1 MTDEKPIY
9 PKFNYDTHARTCAPD
24 DFLGQT
30 RRTVQGVP
38 LPAEQINMIV
48 EAVNFG
54 LGLKSDDVL
63 LELACGNGAL
73 SQFLFNSCKEY
84 LGIDV
89 SEYLISI
96 AKKNFEKL
104 PEYQFLMQ
112 GGLEYVKQEQHPER
126 FSKALCYAGFQYFS
140 VDEATE
146 ILSTLFIKF
155 SHIQSFFIG
164 NLPDKDHM
172 EKFYKTRLPSE
183 DELSDH
189 LTAIGTWR
197 TRSEFEQLAKNSGWK
212 VKFSIMPSDFHA
224 SYYRYDVLL
233 SRY

>member
-84 LGIDV
+84 IGIDV

-96 AKKNFEKL
+96 AKKNFEK
-104 PEYQFLMQ
+104 
-112 GGLEYVKQEQHPER
+112 
-126 FSKALCYAGFQYFS
+126 
-140 VDEATE
+140 
-146 ILSTLFIKF
+146 
-155 SHIQSFFIG
+155 
-164 NLPDKDHM
+164 
-172 EKFYKTRLPSE
+172 
-183 DELSDH
+183 
-189 LTAIGTWR
+189 
-197 TRSEFEQLAKNSGWK
+197 
-212 VKFSIMPSDFHA
+212 
-224 SYYRYDVLL
+224 
-233 SRY
+233 